1 MVVDVDD
8 VLLASVE
15 KTQTLCILI
24 ELLDE
29 IEVADEDDD
38 EVFEIALLHLD
49 DADALDNDMNEGT
62 ELDDEV
68 ELERID
74 GLQNVIIID
83 DTEKVVAYLEVPN
96 GILDEVDEVEVQT
109 LVIVT
114 YQNVELDDADDAD
127 EVDIELQLVLEVR
140 SLGLQLPLLIIDE
153 DEVDDFEMEIELS
166 DALDVNELLL
176 LDTRQVVDLFLVDEL
191 AIVVTDIVYTALHP
205 IELFVLVSHLQVMR
219 Q

>member
-15 KTQTLCILI
+15 KTQTMCILI

-38 EVFEIALLHLD
+38 EVFEIVLVHLD
-49 DADALDNDMNEGT
+49 DADALDNDMNEGF

-83 DTEKVVAYLEVPN
+83 DAEKVVAYLEVPN

-140 SLGLQLPLLIIDE
+140 SLGQQPLLLIIDE
-153 DEVDDFEMEIELS
+153 DEVDDFEMEIELN

-176 LDTRQVVDLFLVDEL
+176 LDTKQVVDLFLVDEL